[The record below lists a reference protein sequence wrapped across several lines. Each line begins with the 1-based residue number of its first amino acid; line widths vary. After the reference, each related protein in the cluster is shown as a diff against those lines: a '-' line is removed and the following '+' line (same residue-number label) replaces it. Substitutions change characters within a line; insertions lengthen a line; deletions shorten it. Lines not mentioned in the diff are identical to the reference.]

1 MNVPSWVCIAHLPT
15 CRKNST
21 RNGEIMNLTS
31 ILYAIGFTLG
41 FCLCLFFGY
50 SPDTPYYQQALMLF
64 SGFCLGGMAVIVIEA
79 LDQ

>member
-1 MNVPSWVCIAHLPT
+1 
-15 CRKNST
+15 
-21 RNGEIMNLTS
+21 MNLTS

-50 SPDTPYYQQALMLF
+50 NPDTPYYQQALMLF
-64 SGFCLGGMAVIVIEA
+64 SGFCLGGIAVVVIEA

>member
-1 MNVPSWVCIAHLPT
+1 
-15 CRKNST
+15 
-21 RNGEIMNLTS
+21 MNLTS

-64 SGFCLGGMAVIVIEA
+64 SGFCLGGMAVCVIEN
-79 LDQ
+79 LDE